1 MEKSIPTQNEEKTG
15 QSNRSKKKAIYN
27 TTPIRVRK
35 ATSRSIRTL
44 LNKLNRKSLGRKV
57 AADDLISKALDLL
70 TEGHLEAIQKATY
83 SSKDHLELQYQEY
96 CKVNGQI
103 TKERFLEMLLSA
115 GLPILQSNSKRD
127 I

>member
-1 MEKSIPTQNEEKTG
+1 MKKYFSPETEDKVNKA
-15 QSNRSKKKAIYN
+15 KKKTTYN

-35 ATSRSIRTL
+35 ATSRNIRTL

-96 CKVNGQI
+96 CKVNGYI
-103 TKERFLEMLLSA
+103 TKDKFLEKLLSA
-115 GLPILQSNSKRD
+115 GLPALQKEISKQT
-127 I
+127 

>member
-1 MEKSIPTQNEEKTG
+1 MEKSIPIQNAEVTTK
-15 QSNRSKKKAIYN
+15 SKKKPTYS

-35 ATSRSIRTL
+35 ATSRGIRML

-57 AADDLISKALDLL
+57 TADDLISKALDLL

-96 CKVNGQI
+96 CKVNGHI
-103 TKERFLEMLLSA
+103 TKDKFLERLLSA
-115 GLPILQSNSKRD
+115 GLPALKNNPQENI
-127 I
+127 